1 MEQYKICKS
10 INDST
15 VSKIVARKWIEVSD
29 LLNGQYCINKY
40 IRFKIRMVGF
50 DFRDYIDA
58 YIVVKRIIDL

>member
-40 IRFKIRMVGF
+40 IRFKIHMVGF

>member
-15 VSKIVARKWIEVSD
+15 VSIIVARKWIEVSD
-29 LLNGQYCINKY
+29 LSNRYYCINKY
-40 IRFKIRMVGF
+40 IRFKICMVWF

-58 YIVVKRIIDL
+58 YIVVKKTIDL